1 MKNILFL
8 NSYSKQAR
16 SHYRNALLMA
26 QRLEAT
32 LHVAHIYDFRDH
44 LGLELQITDHNFD
57 AWLLDV
63 QRKESSILEDFVKQ
77 HTGKQNHQLV
87 GETYAFEGSASRE
100 IPRLLETAHFDL
112 LVMGM
117 RERWYLKDL
126 VETGLTQLLVDT
138 AKCPLLLLPQD
149 STPLTIKKI
158 CLATDL
164 AEESLAAINYI
175 FDFSLLLKANFHLL
189 TVVATDA
196 DTGAASDR
204 IEELQ
209 SQLHG
214 GYTSKLYFS
223 IEVGDPEDIIKDHQ
237 EKEDVDLLVLTTRQ
251 RKRWV
256 DQFTPTI
263 TKSLVREAEL
273 PLLVLKEDYVEGY
286 RIL

>member
-8 NSYSKQAR
+8 NSYSEQAR
-16 SHYRNALLMA
+16 THYRNALLMA

-32 LHVAHIYDFRDH
+32 LHIAHIYDFRDH
-44 LGLELQITDHNFD
+44 LGLELKIKDNAFN
-57 AWLLDV
+57 AWLLEV
-63 QRKESSILEDFVKQ
+63 QRKESLILEAFIIE

-87 GETYAFEGSASRE
+87 GETYAFGGTANEE
-100 IPRLLETAHFDL
+100 VPRLLESFDFDL

-149 STPLTIKKI
+149 STPLAIKKI

-164 AEESLAAINYI
+164 AKESLAAINYV
-175 FDFSLLLKANFHLL
+175 FDLSLLLKANFHLL
-189 TVVATDA
+189 TVVDSDA
-196 DTGAASDR
+196 DSGAASDR

-209 SQLHG
+209 KQLHG
-214 GYTSKLYFS
+214 GFTSKLYFS
-223 IEVGDPEDIIKDHQ
+223 IEVGDPEEIIKAHQ

-273 PLLVLKEDYVEGY
+273 PLLVLKEDYVDGY

>member
-16 SHYRNALLMA
+16 THYRNALQLA

-32 LHVAHIYDFRDH
+32 LHIAHIYDFRDH
-44 LGLELQITDHNFD
+44 LGLGLKIENGALN
-57 AWLLDV
+57 AWLLEV
-63 QRKESSILEDFVKQ
+63 QRKESFILEEFISKN
-77 HTGKQNHQLV
+77 TGKQSYQLV
-87 GETYAFEGSASRE
+87 GETYAFEGTANE
-100 IPRLLETAHFDL
+100 EVPKLLESFDFDL
-112 LVMGM
+112 LIMGM

-126 VETGLTQLLVDT
+126 VETNLTQLLVDT

-149 STPLTIKKI
+149 STPLTIKRI

-164 AEESLAAINYI
+164 AKESLAAINYI
-175 FDFSLLLKANFHLL
+175 FDLSLLLKADFHLL
-189 TVVATDA
+189 TVVDADA

-209 SQLHG
+209 RKLHG

-223 IEVGDPEDIIKDHQ
+223 IEVGDPEEVIKSHQ
-237 EKEDVDLLVLTTRQ
+237 EKENVDLLVLTTRQ
-251 RKRWV
+251 RRRWV

-263 TKSLVREAEL
+263 TKSLVRDAEL